1 MAVQAEKV
9 VSDFC
14 GAWSKLNV
22 EEIMSFFTDD
32 AVYHNIPMKP
42 VSGKAAIRATIES
55 FMPKSAK
62 DTITFKILHTSS
74 NGNVVFNERVD
85 MFDQGGKHIELPVA
99 GVFEISGGKIA
110 KWRDYFDLQSFTKQ
124 MG

>member
-32 AVYHNIPMKP
+32 AVYHNIPMP
-42 VSGKAAIRATIES
+42 VAKGKAVIRKTIEGLLKGTVS
-55 FMPKSAK
+55 IKF
-62 DTITFKILHTSS
+62 DIVHTAAA
-74 NGNVVFNERVD
+74 GNVVMNERVD
-85 MFDQGGKHIELPVA
+85 SFEANGKHVSLPVM
-99 GVFEISGGKIA
+99 GVFEITDDGKIKA
-110 KWRDYFDLQSFTKQ
+110 WRDYFDLESYMKQ
-124 MG
+124 VR

>member
-32 AVYHNIPMKP
+32 AVYHNIPMP
-42 VSGKAAIRATIES
+42 VAKGKAVIRKTIEGLLKGTVS
-55 FMPKSAK
+55 IKF
-62 DTITFKILHTSS
+62 DIVHTAAA
-74 NGNVVFNERVD
+74 GNIVMNERVD
-85 MFDQGGKHIELPVA
+85 IFQMGPKRIELPVA
-99 GVFEISGGKIA
+99 GVFEVNGGKIA
-110 KWRDYFDLQSFTKQ
+110 AWRDYFDLAMWTKQ
-124 MG
+124 MQ

>member
-32 AVYHNIPMKP
+32 AVYHNIPMPAAK
-42 VSGKAAIRATIES
+42 GKDVIR
-55 FMPKSAK
+55 K
-62 DTITFKILHTSS
+62 TITGLLKGTVSCKFEILHTATA
-74 NGNVVFNERVD
+74 GNIVMNERVD
-85 MFDQGGKHIELPVA
+85 SFEANGKHVSLPVM
-99 GVFEISGGKIA
+99 GVFEITDAGKIKA
-110 KWRDYFDLQSFTKQ
+110 WRDYFDVEMYSKQ
-124 MG
+124 LR